1 MIGKPIRAAIAL
13 QAVLVLTIAAALVL
27 TAAAGSARAQTTAGT
42 DSTTAAAAPTAPA
55 SAPAATTAATPA
67 PAAAPPETEAPPPGP
82 AAPSAAQAQTNPNA
96 TEAAPPPPGSQPIP
110 SPAATGPAGASAT
123 QQAAPTPKKKS
134 AGTATTHVN
143 TDAAITDNGGANA
156 ADSSATGAKSS
167 DARAPGSNAAA
178 AKGASAKGT
187 RSAGTK
193 KGAKSTAAAAATT
206 PPVPVEGETHLPAG
220 RFGTVTVYI
229 PDGQPKSVAIFLS
242 GDGGWN
248 LGVVSMAKSLV
259 DMGAVVIGVDIRQYL
274 GALGKAA
281 EKPDAKCQLIA
292 GDFEN
297 LSHQIQKE
305 IGMFVYHVPVLVGYS
320 SGATVVYAVLVQSP
334 PGTFAGALSLGF
346 CPDQDF
352 SGAQVCTGAGLHYTQ
367 GNKNDLIFEPAK
379 TLKQPWIAFQGQK
392 DQVCAPAPVDVFA
405 AETTNG
411 QVVKLPLVGHGFSVE
426 RNWMPQ
432 FIEAYG
438 SLTAHVETPPLRPQD
453 ISDLP
458 TQEVPAA
465 PDTHGD
471 EMALL
476 MTGDGGWAGLD
487 QELAARLAAD
497 GVPTVGLNSL
507 KYFWTERTP
516 EETAKDVA
524 RIMSHYLAAW
534 NKQRVLLV
542 GYSFGADVL
551 PFVVNRL
558 PPDLRARVATV
569 NLLGVDSNASFEI
582 KIAGWVGTD
591 DSGPPT
597 RPELSAISGTPVLCI
612 YGEGESDSICPG
624 LPKAAGEHSTVSLA
638 EVGTGH
644 HFGGEYATLAERI
657 LAYARGT
664 HPTT

>member
-1 MIGKPIRAAIAL
+1 MTGKSLRAAIAL
-13 QAVLVLTIAAALVL
+13 QVFAAAVLLTV
-27 TAAAGSARAQTTAGT
+27 AAGGNARAQTTPETGA
-42 DSTTAAAAPTAPA
+42 DARSAAP
-55 SAPAATTAATPA
+55 AATPA
-67 PAAAPPETEAPPPGP
+67 PAPASDQATPAPATAPPANEAPPPAP
-82 AAPSAAQAQTNPNA
+82 AAPSAS
-96 TEAAPPPPGSQPIP
+96 EAPPPSPGSTPVA
-110 SPAATGPAGASAT
+110 SPNASGPGATAANPADTNAT
-123 QQAAPTPKKKS
+123 QQNQPAGKKKAAAK
-134 AGTATTHVN
+134 AGTAGVG
-143 TDAAITDNGGANA
+143 GGATANA
-156 ADSSATGAKSS
+156 GAANTITHGPKGSASKGPKS
-167 DARAPGSNAAA
+167 
-178 AKGASAKGT
+178 ASAKN
-187 RSAGTK
+187 A
-193 KGAKSTAAAAATT
+193 AKDAATE
-206 PPVPVEGETHLPAG
+206 PPAPVEGETHLPAG
-220 RFGTVTVYI
+220 RFGTVTVYL
-229 PDGQPKSVAIFLS
+229 PDGTPKSVAIFLS

-274 GALGKAA
+274 GALGRAA
-281 EKPDAKCQLIA
+281 QRPNAPCQLIA

-352 SGAQVCTGAGLHYTQ
+352 AGAAVCSGAGLHYTQ
-367 GNKNDLIFEPAK
+367 GKKNDLIFEPAK

-392 DQVCAPAPVDVFA
+392 DEVCAPAPVDVFA
-405 AETTNG
+405 SETSNG

-432 FIEAYG
+432 FRDAY
-438 SLTAHVETPPLRPQD
+438 STLTEHVETPPVRPQD

-458 TQEVPAA
+458 TQEVPATA
-465 PDTHGD
+465 ESRGD

-516 EETAKDVA
+516 EETAQDVA
-524 RIMSHYLAAW
+524 RIMSHYLTAW

-558 PPDLRARVATV
+558 PPDLRARVATI
-569 NLLGVDSNASFEI
+569 NLLGIDSNASFEI
-582 KIAGWVGTD
+582 KISGWVGSD

-597 RPELSAISGTPVLCI
+597 RPELSAIAGVPVLCI
-612 YGEGESDSICPG
+612 YGEGESDTICPG
-624 LPKAAGEHSTVSLA
+624 LPKAAEHTTVSLA

-657 LAYARGT
+657 LAYARSA

>member
-1 MIGKPIRAAIAL
+1 M
-13 QAVLVLTIAAALVL
+13 
-27 TAAAGSARAQTTAGT
+27 
-42 DSTTAAAAPTAPA
+42 
-55 SAPAATTAATPA
+55 PAATPPEAEASPPA
-67 PAAAPPETEAPPPGP
+67 PAEPSANQTTPPDPNATEAPPP
-82 AAPSAAQAQTNPNA
+82 
-96 TEAAPPPPGSQPIP
+96 PPGSTPIP
-110 SPAATGPAGASAT
+110 SPDATNPTGAGAT
-123 QQAAPTPKKKS
+123 QQTHPVPKKKS
-134 AGTATTHVN
+134 TGSAATGTSTASANPADANTADADAKGTA
-143 TDAAITDNGGANA
+143 GA
-156 ADSSATGAKSS
+156 GAKS
-167 DARAPGSNAAA
+167 
-178 AKGASAKGT
+178 AKGPGAKGT
-187 RSAGTK
+187 RSASAK
-193 KGAKSTAAAAATT
+193 KGAKAAAAAA
-206 PPVPVEGETHLPAG
+206 PPAPIEGETHLPAG

-229 PDGQPKSVAIFLS
+229 PDGSPKSVAIFLS

-281 EKPDAKCQLIA
+281 AKPDAKCQQIA

-352 SGAQVCTGAGLHYTQ
+352 AGAQFCTGAGLHYTQ
-367 GNKNDLIFEPAK
+367 GKKNDLIFEPAK

-432 FIEAYG
+432 FKDAY
-438 SLTAHVETPPLRPQD
+438 STLTEHVETPPLRPQD

-458 TQEVPAA
+458 IQEVLAA

-507 KYFWTERTP
+507 KYFWTERSP
-516 EETAKDVA
+516 QETAKDVA

-558 PPDLRARVATV
+558 PPELRARVATV
-569 NLLGVDSNASFEI
+569 NLLGIDSNASFEI

-624 LPKAAGEHSTVSLA
+624 LPKASEHTTVTLA

-644 HFGGEYATLAERI
+644 HFGGEYAALAERI
-657 LAYARGT
+657 LAYARGP
-664 HPTT
+664 HPTS